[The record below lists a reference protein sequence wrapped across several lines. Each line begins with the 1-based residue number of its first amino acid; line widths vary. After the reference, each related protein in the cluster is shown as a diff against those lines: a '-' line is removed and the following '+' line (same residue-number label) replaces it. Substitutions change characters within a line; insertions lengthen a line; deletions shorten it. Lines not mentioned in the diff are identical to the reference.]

1 MFIKIVDR
9 TEQDVPGRW
18 LHGTCR
24 RIAICCRTIKLLS
37 RQALGSS
44 LGDGRPKNG
53 SQQKYSK
60 HAQGKDAGEM
70 DFGVLET
77 HGKGLDQSQRF
88 LGRNRSKYFN
98 NESE

>member
-1 MFIKIVDR
+1 MAEFSSVK
-9 TEQDVPGRW
+9 T
-18 LHGTCR
+18 
-24 RIAICCRTIKLLS
+24 CRTIKPAS
-37 RQALGSS
+37 RQALSY
-44 LGDGRPKNG
+44 GRPKNG

-60 HAQGKDAGEM
+60 HPQGKDAGEM
-70 DFGVLET
+70 DFGVLEA

>member
-1 MFIKIVDR
+1 MAEFSSVK
-9 TEQDVPGRW
+9 T
-18 LHGTCR
+18 
-24 RIAICCRTIKLLS
+24 CRTIKLVS
-37 RQALGSS
+37 RQKLGPG
-44 LGDGRPKNG
+44 LGNGRPKNG

-60 HAQGKDAGEM
+60 HPQGKDAGEM

>member
-1 MFIKIVDR
+1 MAEFSSVK
-9 TEQDVPGRW
+9 T
-18 LHGTCR
+18 
-24 RIAICCRTIKLLS
+24 CRTIKRVC
-37 RQALGSS
+37 RQALG
-44 LGDGRPKNG
+44 LGLGYGRPKNG

-60 HAQGKDAGEM
+60 HPQGNDAGEI

-77 HGKGLDQSQRF
+77 HGKGLDQSQSF

>member
-1 MFIKIVDR
+1 MAEFSSVK
-9 TEQDVPGRW
+9 TW
-18 LHGTCR
+18 
-24 RIAICCRTIKLLS
+24 RTIKPVS
-37 RQALGSS
+37 RQALG
-44 LGDGRPKNG
+44 DGCPKNG

-77 HGKGLDQSQRF
+77 HGKGLEQSQRF